1 MLAVT
6 GLLQPA
12 LDAKIT
18 ETNSFLS
25 AHGKG
30 TVHISLFNGLKAFV
44 VTGPPASL
52 VGLVNN
58 LKKGK
63 AESGKDQSKIPHSK
77 RLPVFSMRFLPIGV
91 PYHSPHLHE
100 CTKAAMENDVDEI
113 VSASFWDRSKL
124 QIPVYNTESGRDLR
138 SSSEQHGQGELVKEL
153 FDQIFTSPIHWS
165 EATKFNNDATHVV
178 DFGTGGQSGIGSLT
192 ARETE
197 GKGLRV
203 VVASTGTNGRNVEE
217 VYSSTKLKA
226 ENKWMDKFGPRL
238 VKTRHDGKIHLDT
251 AMSRLLSKPPLM
263 VAGMT
268 PCTVG
273 AGFNAAVANAGE
285 LPSSAKYMKRIIY

>member
-6 GLLQPA
+6 GLVQPK
-12 LDAKIT
+12 LEDKIT
-18 ETNSFLS
+18 ETNAFLE
-25 AHGKG
+25 ANGKG
-30 TVHISLFNGLKAFV
+30 KVGISLFNGLKAFV

-63 AESGKDQSKIPHSK
+63 AESGKDQSKTPHSK

-91 PYHSPHLHE
+91 PYHSPYLE
-100 CTKAAMENDVDEI
+100 ACTDI
-113 VSASFWDRSKL
+113 VLSHDINSFMTTFWKRSNFL
-124 QIPVYNTESGRDLR
+124 IPVYNTETGRDLR
-138 SSSEQHGQGELVKEL
+138 TSSSQHGEDDLCKEL
-153 FDQIFTSPIHWS
+153 FDQIFHRPIHW
-165 EATKFNNDATHVV
+165 EVATKFNNDATHVI

-192 ARETE
+192 AREGE

-203 VVASTGTNGRNVEE
+203 LIASAGTTGRGIEE
-217 VYSSTKLKA
+217 VYSSTMLKIETRWA
-226 ENKWMDKFGPRL
+226 DKFGPRL
-238 VKTRHDGKIHLDT
+238 IRTRHDGQIHLDT

-273 AGFNAAVANAGE
+273 AGFNAAVANAGVLVGARE
-285 LPSSAKYMKRIIY
+285 TILVC